1 MSHFVLLLV
10 HHLEPKI
17 MLTMP
22 LRKQGG
28 AAVVTIPP
36 SLLNQL
42 DLKVGS
48 ELQME
53 VREGTLVMLPSK
65 RPRRVRYSLEQLLEG
80 VTPANVKA
88 LNIETAWAREGD
100 AQGRELI

>member
-1 MSHFVLLLV
+1 
-10 HHLEPKI
+10 

-36 SLLNQL
+36 ALLNLL
-42 DLKVGS
+42 DLKVGA

-53 VREGTLVMLPSK
+53 VRDGALLMVPAK
-65 RPRRVRYSLEQLLEG
+65 RSRRVRYSLAQLLEG
-80 VTPANVKA
+80 VTPATAKA
-88 LNIETAWAREGD
+88 LNLETAGARDGD
-100 AQGRELI
+100 AQGRELA

>member
-1 MSHFVLLLV
+1 
-10 HHLEPKI
+10 

-36 SLLNQL
+36 SLLNLL

-53 VREGTLVMLPSK
+53 VREGVLLLVPSK
-65 RPRRVRYSLEQLLEG
+65 RPKRVRYSLAQLLEG
-80 VTPANVKA
+80 ATPATVKA
-88 LNIETAWAREGD
+88 LNLETAWAREGE
-100 AQGRELI
+100 AQGRELA